1 MPLDLRSFKAR
12 AKRYVERE
20 ANTKVNKVSFVKRLQ
35 LFDRE
40 DIVLSVETTDRRYP
54 TLWVGEALSDA
65 VTVSLVGQLLFE
77 FFEVVLAV
85 GVLDVD
91 EQLRPFSHDVIS
103 TAQQITGCAHGSGV
117 GVGHREGASAEEGG
131 DFFRIDS
138 IVFAFAAMDSLHV
151 EGMAQDEGDLFLDA
165 DIGEPVPDKH
175 AFDGHRDIFAVW
187 FDGPEECLG

>member
-1 MPLDLRSFKAR
+1 MGKELVIEIEELKVHFDAFLDAGVR
-12 AKRYVERE
+12 
-20 ANTKVNKVSFVKRLQ
+20 
-35 LFDRE
+35 
-40 DIVLSVETTDRRYP
+40 
-54 TLWVGEALSDA
+54 EALSDA
-65 VTVSLVGQLLFE
+65 VTVCLVGQLFFE

-138 IVFAFAAMDSLHV
+138 IVLAFAAMDSLHV
-151 EGMAQDEGDLFLDA
+151 EGMAQDEGN
-165 DIGEPVPDKH
+165 
-175 AFDGHRDIFAVW
+175 
-187 FDGPEECLG
+187 PEYAHT